1 MSSFK
6 FVLRGSAYARVAS
19 ETDTLLFCAPLA
31 VEAVSDSGYRSL
43 DILSARIMSAMLSPA
58 HQMQYFLWMKERV
71 EVALVHGY
79 ERATLALRVLASLIH
94 HLIYQLIHA
103 HPLVH
108 SLPSPANQQ
117 TKCTLADA

>member
-6 FVLRGSAYARVAS
+6 FVSRGSAYARVAS

-31 VEAVSDSGYRSL
+31 VQSVSDSKNELRSL
-43 DILSARIMSAMLSPA
+43 
-58 HQMQYFLWMKERV
+58 
-71 EVALVHGY
+71 ALVHGY

-108 SLPSPANQQ
+108 SLPGPPNQQ
-117 TKCTLADA
+117 TKCRLADA